1 MLLKLFTSTV
11 DNSQQALYVKFNRDF
26 YPFPQNTIFFGRS
39 SSEILGLQGLG
50 RHCLSVQSI
59 DWSVQ
64 LPGLYGRYY
73 FVKVLWLHNV
83 VIKSC
88 YMFLMCLK
96 SSEEESKVGQLVS

>member
-1 MLLKLFTSTV
+1 MERVHRTLKGTILKISKGE
-11 DNSQQALYVKFNRDF
+11 QYR
-26 YPFPQNTIFFGRS
+26 YPRVT
-39 SSEILGLQGLG
+39 
-50 RHCLSVQSI
+50 